1 MAQENT
7 GIIILAAGNSSR
19 LGQPKQL
26 LDYQGRTLLRHTV
39 EQALAV
45 SSRVI
50 VVTGSENSIIDQETG
65 SAATIRNENWQ
76 EGMASSIHK
85 GLNEMLLKYSETEN
99 ILITVCDQPHI
110 DASVFSELIEK
121 RQLSGKKIIA
131 SCYSG
136 TLGTPVLFSRS
147 YFSDLLKLN
156 GHEGA
161 KKLLIKYK
169 DEVGQVMFEKGS
181 VDIDT
186 PEDYQQLIN
195 NQ

>member
-1 MAQENT
+1 MTQENT

-26 LDYQGRTLLRHTV
+26 LDYQGKTLLGHTV

-45 SSRVI
+45 SSKVI
-50 VVTGSENSIIDQETG
+50 VVTGNENSGIEKETG
-65 SAATIRNENWQ
+65 SAGTIQNEKWQ

-85 GLNEMLLKYSETEN
+85 GLNEMLLAYPETQN
-99 ILITVCDQPHI
+99 ILITVCDQPNI
-110 DASVFSELIEK
+110 NASVFSELIEK
-121 RQLSGKKIIA
+121 RQSSAKGIIA
-131 SCYSG
+131 SHYSG

-147 YFSDLLKLN
+147 YFSDLFQLN

-161 KKLLIKYK
+161 KKLLIKYR
-169 DEVGQVMFEKGS
+169 DDVGQVMFEKGS

-186 PEDYQQLIN
+186 PEDYQKLIN

>member
-1 MAQENT
+1 MTKENT

-26 LDYQGRTLLRHTV
+26 LDYQGKTLLRHTV

-50 VVTGSENSIIDQETG
+50 VITGSENSGIEKETG
-65 SAATIRNENWQ
+65 SALTVQNENWQ

-85 GLNEMLLKYSETEN
+85 GLNEMMVTYPETEN

-110 DASVFSELIEK
+110 DASVLSELIK
-121 RQLSGKKIIA
+121 KSYSSGKGIMA
-131 SCYSG
+131 SHYSG

-147 YFSDLLKLN
+147 YFNDLLQLS
-156 GHEGA
+156 GQEGA
-161 KKLLIKYK
+161 KKLLVKYR
-169 DEVGQVMFEKGS
+169 DDVGQVIFEKGS

-186 PEDYQQLIN
+186 PEDYQKLIN

>member
-1 MAQENT
+1 MTKENT

-26 LDYQGRTLLRHTV
+26 LDYQGKTLLRHTV

-50 VVTGSENSIIDQETG
+50 VVTGSENSGIEKETG
-65 SAATIRNENWQ
+65 SAGTVQNKNWQ

-85 GLNEMLLKYSETEN
+85 GLNEMLSTYPETEN

-110 DASVFSELIEK
+110 DASVLSELIEK
-121 RQLSGKKIIA
+121 KQSSGKGIMA
-131 SCYSG
+131 SHYSG

-147 YFSDLLKLN
+147 YFNDLLQLS
-156 GHEGA
+156 GQEGA
-161 KKLLIKYK
+161 KKLLVKYR
-169 DEVGQVMFEKGS
+169 DDVGQVMFEKGS

-186 PEDYQQLIN
+186 TEDYQKLIK

>member
-50 VVTGSENSIIDQETG
+50 VVTGFENSGINKQTG
-65 SAATIRNENWQ
+65 AAGTVQNENWQ

-85 GLNEMLLKYSETEN
+85 GLNEMLSKYPETGDC
-99 ILITVCDQPHI
+99 LITVCDQPHI
-110 DASVFSELIEK
+110 DASVFSELIEE
-121 RQLSGKKIIA
+121 RQSSGKGIIA

>member
-26 LDYQGRTLLRHTV
+26 LDYQGKTLLRHTV

-45 SSRVI
+45 SSRVM
-50 VVTGSENSIIDQETG
+50 VVTGSKNSIIDQETG
-65 SAATIRNENWQ
+65 PAAAIYNENWQ

-85 GLNEMLLKYSETEN
+85 GLNEMLLKYPETEN

-110 DASVFSELIEK
+110 DASVFSELIGK
-121 RQLSGKKIIA
+121 RQSSGKKIIA

-169 DEVGQVMFEKGS
+169 DEVGQVIFEKGS

-186 PEDYQQLIN
+186 PEDYQKLIN

>member
-1 MAQENT
+1 MTKENT

-26 LDYQGRTLLRHTV
+26 LDYQGKTLLRHTV

-50 VVTGSENSIIDQETG
+50 VITGSENSGIEQETG
-65 SAATIRNENWQ
+65 SALTVQNESWQ

-85 GLNEMLLKYSETEN
+85 GLNEMLVTYPETEN

-121 RQLSGKKIIA
+121 KQSSGKGIMA
-131 SCYSG
+131 SHYSG

-147 YFSDLLKLN
+147 YFNDLLQLS
-156 GHEGA
+156 GQEGA
-161 KKLLIKYK
+161 KKLLVKYR
-169 DEVGQVMFEKGS
+169 DDVGQVMFEKGS

-186 PEDYQQLIN
+186 PEDYQKLIN

>member
-1 MAQENT
+1 MTQENI
-7 GIIILAAGNSSR
+7 GIVILAAGNSSR

-26 LDYQGRTLLRHTV
+26 LDYQGKTLLGHTV

-45 SSRVI
+45 NSKVI
-50 VVTGSENSIIDQETG
+50 VVTGSENPGIEKETG
-65 SAATIRNENWQ
+65 SAGTVQNENWQ

-85 GLNEMLLKYSETEN
+85 GLNEMLLKYPEAQN
-99 ILITVCDQPHI
+99 VLITVCDQPHI
-110 DASVFSELIEK
+110 NASVFSELIEE
-121 RQLSGKKIIA
+121 RQSSAKGIIA

-147 YFSDLLKLN
+147 YFNDLLQLK

-161 KKLLIKYK
+161 KKLLIKYR
-169 DEVGQVMFEKGS
+169 DDVGQVIFEKGS

-186 PEDYQQLIN
+186 PEDYQKLIN

>member
-1 MAQENT
+1 MTKENT

-26 LDYQGRTLLRHTV
+26 LDYQGKTLLCHTV

-50 VVTGSENSIIDQETG
+50 VVTGSENSGIKKETG
-65 SAATIRNENWQ
+65 SALTVQNENWQ

-85 GLNEMLLKYSETEN
+85 GLNEMLVTYPETEN

-121 RQLSGKKIIA
+121 RHSSGKGIMA
-131 SCYSG
+131 SHYSG

-147 YFSDLLKLN
+147 YFNDLLQLS
-156 GHEGA
+156 GQEGA
-161 KKLLIKYK
+161 KKLLVKYR
-169 DEVGQVMFEKGS
+169 DDVGQVMFEKGS

-186 PEDYQQLIN
+186 PEDYQKLIN

>member
-1 MAQENT
+1 MTKENT

-26 LDYQGRTLLRHTV
+26 LDYQGKTLLRHTV
-39 EQALAV
+39 EKALAV

-50 VVTGSENSIIDQETG
+50 VITGSENSGIEKETG
-65 SAATIRNENWQ
+65 SALTVQNENWQ

-85 GLNEMLLKYSETEN
+85 GLNEMLVIYPETEN

-110 DASVFSELIEK
+110 NASVFSELIEK
-121 RQLSGKKIIA
+121 RHSSGKGIMA
-131 SCYSG
+131 SHYSG

-147 YFSDLLKLN
+147 YFNDLLQLS
-156 GHEGA
+156 GQEGA
-161 KKLLIKYK
+161 KKLLVKYR
-169 DEVGQVMFEKGS
+169 DDVGQVMFEKGS

-186 PEDYQQLIN
+186 LEDYQKLIN